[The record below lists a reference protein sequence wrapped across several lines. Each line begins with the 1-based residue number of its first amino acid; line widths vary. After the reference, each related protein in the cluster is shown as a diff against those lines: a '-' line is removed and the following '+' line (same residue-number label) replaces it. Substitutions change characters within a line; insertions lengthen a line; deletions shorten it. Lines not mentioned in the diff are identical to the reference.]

1 MKHMVYSTWGMITR
15 SSLGGTPTSCRKGR
29 NRVASPTHALGRYP
43 QPHSFATDVTD
54 VQMRTVWILV
64 ILLVS
69 MPSAAAKFLCIGPD
83 GSATKTSDPRGCST
97 MIALPEGTPA
107 ASMPTAPAITAPAP
121 ARPAPSRRIDNPACV
136 KSESEVRRDI
146 KVSLA
151 QKYKGSYSLQETL
164 YNAHME
170 AYRNICRMRV
180 TPELIPSLE
189 RVHRR
194 YYPHY
199 SLMWTLIQSEQ
210 DAYRRLQ

>member
-1 MKHMVYSTWGMITR
+1 
-15 SSLGGTPTSCRKGR
+15 
-29 NRVASPTHALGRYP
+29 
-43 QPHSFATDVTD
+43 
-54 VQMRTVWILV
+54 MRTVWILV
-64 ILLVS
+64 TLLAS
-69 MPSAAAKFLCIGPD
+69 MPSVAAKFLCIGPD
-83 GSATKTSDPRGCST
+83 GTAIETSDPSGCRA
-97 MIALPEGTPA
+97 MIALPEEIPS
-107 ASMPTAPAITAPAP
+107 ASVPTAPAITAPAP
-121 ARPAPSRRIDNPACV
+121 ARPEPSRRIDNPACV
-136 KSESEVRRDI
+136 KSESEVSRDI

-180 TPELIPSLE
+180 TPELVPSLE
-189 RVHRR
+189 RIHRR